1 MAGIPHKILLLI
13 SIIGLV
19 ASVCSFMVGWHNV
32 DIAYNMVNLKLVYN
46 ETYVDANAIYGSF
59 TSDQLYGIGITY
71 LEYAVVSIAFFG
83 IITGYFVKKQ

>member
-19 ASVCSFMVGWHNV
+19 ASVYVFMVGWHNV
-32 DIAYNMVNLKLVYN
+32 DVAYNMANLKMLYN

-59 TSDQLYGIGITY
+59 TSDQLHGIGMTY
-71 LEYAVVSIAFFG
+71 LEYAVGSIAFFG
-83 IITGYFVKKQ
+83 IIAGYFVKKQ